1 MATRRRGHAPCWRD
15 LHADNE
21 LLFAASVN
29 GMVQSSLLALL
40 HATIVHATIAPARH
54 YARISAPPLC
64 GIPRRT
70 VRMVAVDGGDCPRQP
85 SPSLTPVQVVDGQL
99 SALQR
104 GDVQTCFSFASPNN
118 KRATGPWQRFEMM
131 VRQTPAYAPLVGC
144 DRYEVVGAVPTGAAT
159 YRCRVRVWP
168 AEGVA
173 VPFGTRWPSL
183 GVRLDAPVLDYD
195 WELSLQ
201 PEDGAEADV
210 AGCWMVDGVMP
221 DASPREVWEQG
232 LSEDGENKE

>member
-1 MATRRRGHAPCWRD
+1 MA
-15 LHADNE
+15 AD
-21 LLFAASVN
+21 
-29 GMVQSSLLALL
+29 
-40 HATIVHATIAPARH
+40 
-54 YARISAPPLC
+54 
-64 GIPRRT
+64 
-70 VRMVAVDGGDCPRQP
+70 DGGDCARQP
-85 SPSLTPVQVVDGQL
+85 SPSLTPVQVVNGQL

-104 GDVQTCFSFASPNN
+104 GDVQTCFNFASPNN

-173 VPFGTRWPSL
+173 VPFATRWPSL

-195 WELSLQ
+195 WELRRQ
-201 PEDGAEADV
+201 PDPSSGAEADV

-232 LSEDGENKE
+232 LSEDGENKEE